1 VTIHDYYQVMTTGI
15 ADLKARLSHYL
26 RSVRRGEQVVVLDRD
41 TPVAVIVPYSP
52 SGRGLTIRQPRVG
65 APRPGAVT
73 LPPPLGQTRDVVE
86 LLLADRQTDR

>member
-1 VTIHDYYQVMTTGI
+1 MTTGI

-52 SGRGLTIRQPRVG
+52 SGPRLTIRQPRIG

-73 LPPPLGQTRDVVE
+73 LPPPLGLTRDVVE
-86 LLLADRQTDR
+86 LLLAERQTDR